1 MGRRD
6 WALVNLKR
14 DAGPRPDE
22 PAAAPRSAPHAVPT
36 GPVLGAH
43 RAGPPLRSALGAG
56 VTALVTVGII
66 VLLLATAP
74 ACSGAGF

>member
-1 MGRRD
+1 M
-6 WALVNLKR
+6 
-14 DAGPRPDE
+14 
-22 PAAAPRSAPHAVPT
+22 PT